1 MKETIRELEVG
12 DLTLPGRHAQ
22 ARAAIDALGP
32 GDALELVGAE
42 APRALLRELLEAVP
56 SRYEWSFLEASP
68 GRSRVALRRR
78 SEEGPRSVTGYLQ
91 GDHERLDAIALEVD
105 RLAAGESFVEARRRF
120 GEFACGLG
128 WHIDVEEQ
136 VLFPAFE
143 EKTGMTRGPTTVMRA
158 EHVDIRERMRHVTA
172 ALEASDAA
180 ATKAALGE
188 LTALLGA
195 HNVKE
200 ERMLYPMTDRAL
212 GSADAQEALV
222 RRIEGRIDADAPAS

>member
-1 MKETIRELEVG
+1 MNQTLPTLDVG

-22 ARAAIDALGP
+22 VRAAVDAMAP
-32 GDALELVGAE
+32 GDALELTGAE
-42 APRALLRELLEAVP
+42 APRALLRELLEASP

-78 SEEGPRSVTGYLQ
+78 EEGPRSVTGYLQ
-91 GDHERLDAIALEVD
+91 ADHERLDAIALAVGG
-105 RLAAGESFVEARRRF
+105 LAASGSFAEARRRF
-120 GEFACGLG
+120 GEFVCGLG

-158 EHVDIRERMRHVTA
+158 EHVDIREGMRRVTA
-172 ALEASDAA
+172 ALDAGDAA
-180 ATKAALGE
+180 AAKASLSE

-195 HNVKE
+195 HNMKE
-200 ERMLYPMTDRAL
+200 ERMLYPMTDRAM
-212 GSADAQEALV
+212 GSAEAQESLV
-222 RRIEGRIDADAPAS
+222 RQIESR

>member
-1 MKETIRELEVG
+1 MNETLRELDVG
-12 DLTLPGRHAQ
+12 DLTHPDRHARV
-22 ARAAIDALGP
+22 RAALDALAP
-32 GDALELVGAE
+32 GDALVLVGAE
-42 APRALLRELLEAVP
+42 APRALLRELLEASP
-56 SRYEWSFLEASP
+56 ARYEWSFLESSP

-78 SEEGPRSVTGYLQ
+78 REEGPRSVTGYLQ
-91 GDHERLDAIALEVD
+91 ADHDRLDAIALEVV
-105 RLAAGESFVEARRRF
+105 RLAAEGSFAEARRRF

-158 EHVDIRERMRHVTA
+158 EHVDIREHMRRVTA

-195 HNVKE
+195 HNMKE

-212 GSADAQEALV
+212 GGADAQEALV
-222 RRIEGRIDADAPAS
+222 RRIEGF

>member
-1 MKETIRELEVG
+1 MNQTPSTLDVG

-22 ARAAIDALGP
+22 VRAAVDAMAP
-32 GDALELVGAE
+32 GDSLELAGTE
-42 APRALLRELLEAVP
+42 APRALLSELLEASP

-78 SEEGPRSVTGYLQ
+78 REEGPRSVTAYLQ
-91 GDHERLDAIALEVD
+91 ADHERLDAIALEVD
-105 RLAAGESFVEARRRF
+105 RLAVGGSFAEARRRF
-120 GEFACGLG
+120 GEFVCGLG

-158 EHVDIRERMRHVTA
+158 EHVEIREGMRRVTA
-172 ALEASDAA
+172 ALDAGDAA
-180 ATKAALGE
+180 AAKASLGE

-195 HNVKE
+195 HNMKE
-200 ERMLYPMTDRAL
+200 ERMLYPMTDRAM
-212 GSADAQEALV
+212 GSAEAQEALV
-222 RRIEGRIDADAPAS
+222 RRIESR

>member
-1 MKETIRELEVG
+1 MNETLRELDVG
-12 DLTLPGRHAQ
+12 DLTHPDRHAQ
-22 ARAAIDALGP
+22 VRAALDALGP

-42 APRALLRELLEAVP
+42 APRALLRELLEASP
-56 SRYEWSFLEASP
+56 SRYEWSFLEALP

-78 SEEGPRSVTGYLQ
+78 REEGPRSVTGYLQ
-91 GDHERLDAIALEVD
+91 ADHDRLDAIALEVD
-105 RLAAGESFVEARRRF
+105 GLAAGGSFAEALRRF

-158 EHVDIRERMRHVTA
+158 EHVDIRERMRRVTA

-195 HNVKE
+195 HNMKE

-212 GSADAQEALV
+212 GSAEAQEALV
-222 RRIEGRIDADAPAS
+222 RRIEGF